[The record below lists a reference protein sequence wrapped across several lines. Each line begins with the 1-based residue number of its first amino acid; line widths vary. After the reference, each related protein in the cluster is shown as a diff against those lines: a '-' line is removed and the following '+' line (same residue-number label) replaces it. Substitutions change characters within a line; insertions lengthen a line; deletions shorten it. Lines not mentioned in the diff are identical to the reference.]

1 MKYLSTSQQRW
12 AARGLSGLGLSL
24 MIGGGVMAYQNPQLQ
39 SASQLQAV
47 HKYGALQQ
55 SVVIPQDGMV
65 GRGLGLGLFVA
76 GLASSGLGLWLSD
89 SEPRGVKPESVVQAA
104 LPGGKAIALFP
115 PEDEVL
121 ASVQQKVLTLLSAY
135 PWLKSCMQAF
145 SVVIVGPSGSG
156 KSTIANAIAVMR
168 LLLWS
173 WPVAILDPHGDN
185 NLSQGTWS
193 AGKLYGSTT
202 LTKVAPGEQIA
213 IAWEQL
219 KSGYA
224 PYQQNQRQR
233 QTIIIDEFT
242 GWSDPSEPDELK
254 ALTAP
259 ITSHA
264 IRQARKCGNA
274 IMLLLHGD
282 KKGTAGGNLETGA
295 LASLMKTAAVLQ
307 VQGEADEFGELT
319 WSGKGQFKPPGAE
332 PTTKNFQRVSIPDS
346 IGPGRLQAD
355 IADLLDYLGI
365 GLDDDPL
372 DEVIVKGQ
380 LAEMRDQIRRRFDSP
395 EFIDALNQLYEGPT
409 APSSEDDEN
418 TYPDPKWDDLKGN
431 EDAVNLLAYL
441 KRNDHRQTDVNA
453 LKQNWGKRQNYN
465 SRDEIRSILQEL
477 TALHI
482 GEWVDRDGGVWRVLP
497 EWGDFPSW
505 LA

>member
-12 AARGLSGLGLSL
+12 TARGLSGLGLSL
-24 MIGGGVMAYQNPQLQ
+24 MLGGGVMAYQNPQFQ
-39 SASQLQAV
+39 QAEQLRAV
-47 HKYGALQQ
+47 HKYGSLQQ
-55 SVVIPQDGMV
+55 AVMIPQDGMM

-76 GLASSGLGLWLSD
+76 GLATSGLGLWLSD
-89 SEPRGVKPESVVQAA
+89 SEPRGVTPESVVRTA
-104 LPGGKAIALFP
+104 LPGGKTLALFP

-121 ASVQQKVLTLLSAY
+121 ADVQRKILTLLMAY

-193 AGKLYGSTT
+193 TGKLYGSTT
-202 LTKVAPGEQIA
+202 LTNVAPGEQIA
-213 IAWEQL
+213 IAWERL
-219 KSGYA
+219 KGGYT
-224 PYQQNQRQR
+224 PYQTDKRKR

-259 ITSHA
+259 ITSHC

-274 IMLLLHGD
+274 VILLLHGD

-307 VQGEADEFGELT
+307 VEGEADEFGELT
-319 WSGKGQFKPPGAE
+319 WSGKGKFKAPGAE
-332 PTTKNFQRVSIPDS
+332 PTNKNVQRVSLPDS
-346 IGPGRLQAD
+346 ISPGRLQKD
-355 IADLLDYLGI
+355 IGELLDYLGI

-372 DEVIVKGQ
+372 DEVIVKGP
-380 LAEMRDQIRRRFDSP
+380 LAELRDALRRRFDSP
-395 EFIDALNQLYEGPT
+395 EFIDALNQIYDGPS
-409 APSSEDDEN
+409 APSSEEDDN
-418 TYPDPKWDDLKGN
+418 SYPDPKWDELRGN
-431 EDAVNLLAYL
+431 EDAINLLAYL
-441 KRNDHRQTDVNA
+441 KRNNHRETDVTS
-453 LKQNWGKRQNYN
+453 LRKNWGKRQDYN
-465 SRDEIRSILQEL
+465 SRDEIRSILVEL
-477 TALHI
+477 TALNL
-482 GEWVDRDGGVWRVLP
+482 GEWIDSDKRTWRIIP
-497 EWGDFPSW
+497 EWGDFPEW
-505 LA
+505 LS